1 MKIYRACFHI
11 RRHAKHQGDLGTGMA
26 GSTSSTIPTLPSTFS
41 VHDFHSYG
49 FHGTGIIPG
58 LHFHLAASINA
69 ETGNYI

>member
-1 MKIYRACFHI
+1 
-11 RRHAKHQGDLGTGMA
+11 MA

-69 ETGNYI
+69 ETGNLCLIIKKIFILNYNFNVF